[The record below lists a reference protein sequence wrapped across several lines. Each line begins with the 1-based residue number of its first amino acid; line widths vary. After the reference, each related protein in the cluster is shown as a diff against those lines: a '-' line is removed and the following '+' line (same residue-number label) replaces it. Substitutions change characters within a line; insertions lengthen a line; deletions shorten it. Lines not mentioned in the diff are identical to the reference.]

1 MNHAPHWR
9 IHAQLLGMALIW
21 GAAWTWGRI
30 VAQAMPPL
38 TAASLRFLIS
48 TVFLLLWLYHRDRLR
63 ALTAL
68 NRRQWAGL
76 ALAAACGVSG

>member
-30 VAQAMPPL
+30 VAPAV
-38 TAASLRFLIS
+38 ASADAS
-48 TVFLLLWLYHRDRLR
+48 
-63 ALTAL
+63 A
-68 NRRQWAGL
+68 
-76 ALAAACGVSG
+76 S